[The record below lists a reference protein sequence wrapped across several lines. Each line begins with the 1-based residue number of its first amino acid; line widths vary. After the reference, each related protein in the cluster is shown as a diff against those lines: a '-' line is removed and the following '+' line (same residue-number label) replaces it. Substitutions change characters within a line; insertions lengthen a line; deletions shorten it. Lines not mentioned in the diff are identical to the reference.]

1 MDEAILRLWGP
12 PVVIGVILGSFVA
25 AYAPAALFK
34 IVFVAVASVSAA
46 KLLLGGDRWR
56 LGAEL
61 PGPLPMRVI
70 GLGIGA
76 ASSLMG
82 IGGGQISNLVMT
94 LFNRPIHQ
102 AVATS
107 SGLAC

>member
-1 MDEAILRLWGP
+1 MVLG
-12 PVVIGVILGSFVA
+12 VVAGSFVA

-61 PGPLPMRVI
+61 PGPFPMRII

-76 ASSLMG
+76 ASSMMG
-82 IGGGQISNLVMT
+82 IGGGQISTSGVMT
-94 LFNRPIHQ
+94 LFNRRSTRP
-102 AVATS
+102 S
-107 SGLAC
+107 PPRRGWAC